1 MDHQQATQR
10 TAVEKYLLD
19 ELTGEERD
27 QFEEHFFDC
36 QECATDLRATAGFMA
51 AAKNEFKV
59 NPVPKPAGVR
69 KGKSFFASFSP
80 VLVWSALA
88 ACLVVIAYQYTVV
101 YPRFKSEISQLAAP
115 EILPTLSLV
124 GGNSRGGQVPAA
136 AFEASHGFLLQVD
149 IPTQDRFSSYA
160 CLLYSPSG
168 SLSWRVEVPA
178 QLARDTVSIRVPSA
192 DRPSGQYTLTVQGNV
207 DAKIQSKIQPRE
219 APVELARYRFTLNTH
234 N

>member
-1 MDHQQATQR
+1 MDHQQATQL

-36 QECATDLRATAGFMA
+36 QECATDLRATAGFVA

-59 NPVPKPAGVR
+59 NPVPKPGGVR

-80 VLVWSALA
+80 VLVWSVLA
-88 ACLVVIAYQYTVV
+88 ACLLVIAYQYTVV
-101 YPRFKSEISQLAAP
+101 YPRFKSEISRFTAP
-115 EILPTLSLV
+115 EILPSLSLV

-136 AFEASHGFLLQVD
+136 TFEASHGFLLLFD

-192 DRPSGQYTLTVQGNV
+192 DRPSGEYTLTVQGNV
-207 DAKIQSKIQPRE
+207 DGKIQPGG
-219 APVELARYRFTLNTH
+219 APVELARYRFTLNAH